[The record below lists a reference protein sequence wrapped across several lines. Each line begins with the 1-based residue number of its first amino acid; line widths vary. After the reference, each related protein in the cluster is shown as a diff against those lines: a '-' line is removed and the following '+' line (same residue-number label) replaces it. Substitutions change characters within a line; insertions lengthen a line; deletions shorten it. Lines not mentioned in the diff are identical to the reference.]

1 MVENLSITRI
11 LELKR
16 RTRGDEKMAIKM
28 IVVDMDGTFLDDK
41 KEYNRER
48 FNRLFARL
56 QEKKIQFVVASGNQ
70 YAQLKS
76 FFPDT
81 YQEMTFVAENGAFII
96 EKGKELFAE
105 NIPLELVYHTL
116 HVVEGFPTVSVVVCG
131 RKSAYVLDS
140 SDEKFIEIVS
150 MFYHKL
156 KIVKKFQDIDDQIL
170 KLALGYS
177 EAQTESLHEQLKE
190 QLDKEITPV
199 SSGTGSID
207 LIRTGTH
214 KANGLKRLAK
224 EETVKSDELM
234 VFGDGGNDIEM
245 LQFAKYSFAM
255 ANADCAIKNSASYE
269 APSNN
274 EEGVLEVIEQFVLQG
289 NPLER

>member
-1 MVENLSITRI
+1 
-11 LELKR
+11 
-16 RTRGDEKMAIKM
+16 M
-28 IVVDMDGTFLDDK
+28 IVVDMDGTFLNDK

-48 FNRLFARL
+48 FNQLFTRL
-56 QEKKIQFVVASGNQ
+56 QEKNIQFVVASGNQ

-81 YQEMTFVAENGAFII
+81 YQDMTFVAENGAFII
-96 EKGKELFAE
+96 EKEKEIFAE
-105 NIPLELVYHTL
+105 NIPLELIQHTL
-116 HVVEGFPTVSVVVCG
+116 QVLDEIRAISVVVCG
-131 RKSAYVLDS
+131 KKSAYVLDS
-140 SDEKFIEIVS
+140 SDKKFIEIVH

-156 KIVKKFQDIDDQIL
+156 EVVETFQDINDQIL
-170 KLALGYS
+170 KLALGCS
-177 EAQTESLHEQLKE
+177 ETQMGSLHEQLKE
-190 QLDKEITPV
+190 QLKKDMTPV

-224 EETVKSDELM
+224 VETIKPDELM

-255 ANADCAIKNSASYE
+255 ANAECEIKNSAAYE

-274 EEGVLEVIEQFVLQG
+274 EEGVLEVIEQFILQED
-289 NPLER
+289 PLEN

>member
-1 MVENLSITRI
+1 
-11 LELKR
+11 
-16 RTRGDEKMAIKM
+16 
-28 IVVDMDGTFLDDK
+28 MDGTFLNDK

-56 QEKKIQFVVASGNQ
+56 QEKNIQFVVASGNQ

-81 YQEMTFVAENGAFII
+81 YQDIIFVAENGAYII
-96 EKGKELFAE
+96 EKEKEVFAE
-105 NIPLELVYHTL
+105 NIPLELIQHTL
-116 HVVEGFPTVSVVVCG
+116 QILEGIPGVSVVVCG
-131 RKSAYVLDS
+131 KKSAYVLES
-140 SDEKFIEIVS
+140 SDKKFVGIVS

-156 KIVKKFQDIDDQIL
+156 KTVKQFQDIDDQIL
-170 KLALGYS
+170 KLALGCS
-177 EAQTESLHEQLKE
+177 ASQMESLHEQLKS
-190 QLDKEITPV
+190 QLKKEITPV

-207 LIRTGTH
+207 LIKTGTH

-224 EETVKSDELM
+224 EEAIKPDELM

-245 LQFAKYSFAM
+245 LQFAKHSFAM
-255 ANADCAIKNSASYE
+255 GNADCTIKNSASYE

-274 EEGVLEVIEQFVLQG
+274 EEGVLEVIEQFVLQEDLSG
-289 NPLER
+289 FEQ

>member
-1 MVENLSITRI
+1 MT
-11 LELKR
+11 
-16 RTRGDEKMAIKM
+16 IKM

-48 FNRLFARL
+48 FKWLFTRL
-56 QEKKIQFVVASGNQ
+56 QEKNIQFVVASGNQ

-81 YQEMTFVAENGAFII
+81 YQDMTFVAENGAFII
-96 EKGKELFAE
+96 EKEKEVFTE
-105 NIPLELVYHTL
+105 NIPLELIRHTL
-116 HVVEGFPTVSVVVCG
+116 QIIEKIPGISVIVCG
-131 RKSAYVLDS
+131 KKSAYVLDS
-140 SDEKFIEIVS
+140 SDKKFVDIVR

-156 KIVKKFQDIDDQIL
+156 TIVENFQDIDDQIL
-170 KLALGYS
+170 KLALGCS
-177 EAQTESLHEQLKE
+177 ESQTSSIHEQLKE
-190 QLDKEITPV
+190 LLMEEITPV
-199 SSGTGSID
+199 SSGRGSID

-214 KANGLKRLAK
+214 KANGLKKLAK
-224 EETVKSDELM
+224 EEKVKPEEVM

-255 ANADCAIKNSASYE
+255 ANADCEIKNNAAYE

-274 EEGVLEVIEQFVLQG
+274 EEGVLEVIEQFILQG
-289 NPLER
+289 NLLEQ